1 MSTVFYILW
10 IRLTFVIIIN
20 KVKLHSL
27 SHWKPV
33 FTDGTVDDA
42 KSQEPLGPAPGGW
55 RPKTEQPL
63 AIQSPPGARSPWAQ
77 LQEDGVDQ
85 STTWGVHT
93 QMTVSSTATGKGT
106 EKVERRRSK
115 QAETS
120 QPNAMV

>member
-1 MSTVFYILW
+1 MCDSAGRTQDPP
-10 IRLTFVIIIN
+10 RNSKGGPEPKEAQDLTATRV
-20 KVKLHSL
+20 
-27 SHWKPV
+27 
-33 FTDGTVDDA
+33 
-42 KSQEPLGPAPGGW
+42 
-55 RPKTEQPL
+55 
-63 AIQSPPGARSPWAQ
+63 QSPPGARSPWAQ